1 MGFISALL
9 LTYME
14 EECAFWILNSMI
26 DKYNMEGFYLNGFP
40 GLEKAFYI
48 MMAILKKHLKKIY
61 DLLIKF
67 KMVPSMFASQW
78 FITVFSV
85 NLRYEILV
93 RVFDV
98 FLLEGQKILY
108 RIAYGILKINEGK
121 IYKFIFINK
130 YFCFICFYFVIFFPI
145 SLFPYLIFF

>member
-14 EECAFWILNSMI
+14 EESAFWILNSMI
-26 DKYNMEGFYLNGFP
+26 DKYKMEGFYLIGFP

-48 MMAILKKHLKKIY
+48 MMSIIKKHLKKIY
-61 DLLIKF
+61 DLLLKYQ
-67 KMVPSMFASQW
+67 MVPSMFASQW

-93 RVFDV
+93 RIFDV

-108 RIAYGILKINEGK
+108 RIAFGILKLNEG
-121 IYKFIFINK
+121 FIIL
-130 YFCFICFYFVIFFPI
+130 FYFILFFNRKI
-145 SLFPYLIFF
+145 T

>member
-48 MMAILKKHLKKIY
+48 MMSILKKHLKKIY
-61 DLLIKF
+61 DLLVKF
-67 KMVPSMFASQW
+67 QMVPSMFASQW

-121 IYKFIFINK
+121 IYYFFLIKKFEIYFI
-130 YFCFICFYFVIFFPI
+130 I
-145 SLFPYLIFF
+145 

>member
-9 LTYME
+9 LTYKE

-26 DKYNMEGFYLNGFP
+26 NKYDMEGFYLNGFP

-48 MMAILKKHLKKIY
+48 MMCILKKHLKKTY
-61 DLLIKF
+61 DLLVKYQ
-67 KMVPSMFASQW
+67 MVPSMFASQW

-93 RVFDV
+93 RIFDV
-98 FLLEGQKILY
+98 FLD
-108 RIAYGILKINEGK
+108 
-121 IYKFIFINK
+121 K
-130 YFCFICFYFVIFFPI
+130 YCTSTNYALAIMTCSFTTPGWT
-145 SLFPYLIFF
+145 SHNGGSMLQN